1 MSFLLLFILFGRAE
15 VTVRST
21 TDVQDIELI
30 IENAGGGGGGK
41 SPANEGGGDDGGK
54 GRPIRRFS
62 PKRYFTGIA
71 VAIVSIL
78 MFFMALVSAYV
89 VRKGSANDW
98 ATFQFPRVIWL
109 NTAIL
114 VASSV
119 TLELA
124 RRRLAKSDFSG
135 FRLLWWITTVLGF
148 VFLAGQV
155 LVWRQLFDQGVFMA
169 TNPASSFF
177 YVFTGAHALHIV
189 AGVVALLF
197 VAFRNFD
204 LAKVN
209 RSTAAEVTSY
219 FWHFL
224 DGLWIFL
231 AVLLYLGR

>member
-1 MSFLLLFILFGRAE
+1 
-15 VTVRST
+15 VRST

-30 IENAGGGGGGK
+30 IENVGGGGGGK
-41 SPANEGGGDDGGK
+41 PPAHYGGGDDGGR
-54 GRPIRRFS
+54 GRPYRRFS
-62 PKRYFTGIA
+62 SRRYFTGIA

-89 VRKGSANDW
+89 VRKRSASDW
-98 ATFQFPRVIWL
+98 ATFHFPGIIWV

-124 RRRLAKSDFSG
+124 RRRLARSDLSG
-135 FRLLWWITTVLGF
+135 FHALWWVGTVLGF

-155 LVWRQLFDQGVFMA
+155 FVWRQLVYQGIFLA

-177 YVFTGAHALHIV
+177 YIFTGAHALHIL
-189 AGVVALLF
+189 GGIGALLF
-197 VAFRNFD
+197 VVLRNFD
-204 LAKVN
+204 LAKLT

-224 DGLWIFL
+224 DVLWIFL

>member
-1 MSFLLLFILFGRAE
+1 
-15 VTVRST
+15 VRPT
-21 TDVQDIELI
+21 ADVQDIELT
-30 IENAGGGGGGK
+30 IENLGGGGGGGK
-41 SPANEGGGDDGGK
+41 PPANDGGGDGGGK
-54 GRPIRRFS
+54 GPPSRRFS

-98 ATFQFPRVIWL
+98 ATFHFPGLIWL

-114 VASSV
+114 VVSSL

-124 RRRLAKSDFSG
+124 RRRLTKSDFSG
-135 FRLLWWITTVLGF
+135 FRAFWWITTVLGF
-148 VFLAGQV
+148 VFIAGQIF
-155 LVWRQLFDQGVFMA
+155 VWRQLLDQGVFMA
-169 TNPASSFF
+169 SNPASSFF
-177 YVFTGAHALHIV
+177 YVFTGAHALHIA
-189 AGVVALLF
+189 AGVGALLF
-197 VAFRNFD
+197 VALRNFD

>member
-1 MSFLLLFILFGRAE
+1 M
-15 VTVRST
+15 RST

-30 IENAGGGGGGK
+30 IENVGGGGGGK
-41 SPANEGGGDDGGK
+41 PPANDGGGDDGGK
-54 GRPIRRFS
+54 GRPSRRFS

-98 ATFQFPRVIWL
+98 ATFHFPGIIWL

-124 RRRLAKSDFSG
+124 RRRLAKLDLSG
-135 FRLLWWITTVLGF
+135 FRALWWITTILGL

-155 LVWRQLFDQGVFMA
+155 FVWRQLLDQGVFMA

-177 YVFTGAHALHIV
+177 YVFTGAHAVHLFG
-189 AGVVALLF
+189 GV
-197 VAFRNFD
+197 
-204 LAKVN
+204 
-209 RSTAAEVTSY
+209 
-219 FWHFL
+219 
-224 DGLWIFL
+224 
-231 AVLLYLGR
+231 AVLLYVSLRKFERARISRAAAAEVSSYYWHFMDALWVFLLALIYIGR

>member
-1 MSFLLLFILFGRAE
+1 
-15 VTVRST
+15 
-21 TDVQDIELI
+21 
-30 IENAGGGGGGK
+30 
-41 SPANEGGGDDGGK
+41 
-54 GRPIRRFS
+54 
-62 PKRYFTGIA
+62 
-71 VAIVSIL
+71 

-98 ATFQFPRVIWL
+98 ATFHFPGIIWL

-124 RRRLAKSDFSG
+124 RRRLAKLDLSG
-135 FRLLWWITTVLGF
+135 FRALWWITTVLGF
-148 VFLAGQV
+148 VFLAGQIF
-155 LVWRQLFDQGVFMA
+155 VWRQLLDQGVFMA

-177 YVFTGAHALHIV
+177 YVFTGAHAVHIV
-189 AGVVALLF
+189 AGVGALLF

-204 LAKVN
+204 RAKVT
-209 RSTAAEVTSY
+209 RATAAEVTSY

-224 DGLWIFL
+224 DALWVFL

>member
-1 MSFLLLFILFGRAE
+1 MTCPLLFIVCSLAE
-15 VTVRST
+15 VTLRST
-21 TDVQDIELI
+21 TDVQEIELI
-30 IENAGGGGGGK
+30 IENVGGGGGK
-41 SPANEGGGDDGGK
+41 PPANDSGGDDGGK
-54 GRPIRRFS
+54 GRPSRRFS
-62 PKRYFTGIA
+62 PKRYYTGIA

-98 ATFQFPRVIWL
+98 ATFQFPALIWL

-114 VASSV
+114 VASSL

-124 RRRLAKSDFSG
+124 RRRLAKSDVSG
-135 FRLLWWITTVLGF
+135 FRGLWWVTTALGF
-148 VFLAGQV
+148 VFLAGQIF
-155 LVWRQLFDQGVFMA
+155 VWSQLFKQGVFVA

-177 YVFTGAHALHIV
+177 YVFTGAHAFHIV
-189 AGVVALLF
+189 AGVGALLF
-197 VAFRNFD
+197 VALRNFD
-204 LAKVN
+204 SAKVN

-224 DGLWIFL
+224 DGLWVFL

>member
-1 MSFLLLFILFGRAE
+1 
-15 VTVRST
+15 VRST
-21 TDVQDIELI
+21 TDVQEIELI
-30 IENAGGGGGGK
+30 IENVGGGDGGK
-41 SPANEGGGDDGGK
+41 PPANEGGGDDGGR
-54 GRPIRRFS
+54 GRPFRRFS
-62 PKRYFTGIA
+62 SRRYLTGIA

-89 VRKGSANDW
+89 VRKGSAGDW
-98 ATFQFPRVIWL
+98 ATFQFPGIIWL

-124 RRRLAKSDFSG
+124 RRRLSKSDLSG
-135 FRLLWWITTVLGF
+135 FRALWWISTVLGF
-148 VFLAGQV
+148 AFLAGQIF
-155 LVWRQLFDQGVFMA
+155 VWRQLFDQGVFMA

-177 YVFTGAHALHIV
+177 YVFTGAHALHIL
-189 AGVVALLF
+189 GGIGALLF
-197 VAFRNFD
+197 VALRNFD
-204 LAKVN
+204 LAKVT

-224 DGLWIFL
+224 DALWIFL

>member
-1 MSFLLLFILFGRAE
+1 M
-15 VTVRST
+15 RST

-30 IENAGGGGGGK
+30 IENVGGGGGGK
-41 SPANEGGGDDGGK
+41 PPANHGSGDDGGR
-54 GRPIRRFS
+54 GRPYRRFS
-62 PKRYFTGIA
+62 ARRYFTGIA

-89 VRKGSANDW
+89 VRKGSASDW
-98 ATFQFPRVIWL
+98 ATFHFPGIIWL

-124 RRRLAKSDFSG
+124 RRRLAKSDLSG
-135 FRLLWWITTVLGF
+135 FRALWWISAVLGF
-148 VFLAGQV
+148 GFLAGQIF
-155 LVWRQLFDQGVFMA
+155 VWRQLVSQGVFLA

-177 YVFTGAHALHIV
+177 YVFTGAHALHIL
-189 AGVVALLF
+189 GGIGALLF
-197 VAFRNFD
+197 VALRNFD
-204 LAKVN
+204 LTKIT

-224 DGLWIFL
+224 DALWIFL